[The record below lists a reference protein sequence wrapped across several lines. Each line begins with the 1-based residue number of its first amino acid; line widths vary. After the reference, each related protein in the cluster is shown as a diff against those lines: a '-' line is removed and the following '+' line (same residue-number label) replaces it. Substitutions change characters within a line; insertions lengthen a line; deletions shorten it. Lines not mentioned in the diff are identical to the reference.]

1 MNITIG
7 SFTADCLITEQPFGY
22 DGDARDGLTA
32 RKWTITGLLTKAQA
46 AALIGVYDTWRNT
59 RITDADTFSS
69 AAVGTTVALTINS
82 GTVSVS
88 ALACWF
94 TAAPT
99 SRTIGNYESVAVTL
113 VDAAQALAVELRT
126 REKSRQATE
135 AERPSFGTQVL
146 GSCTLTLISPPD
158 TYQDGPNLE
167 LTPAGN
173 HRVTGARV
181 ASKVKTLE
189 GYTDASGWT
198 ALRTWYEST
207 VAASPSAGALFPIS
221 PPTATAE
228 VIVSGG
234 VKTTRY
240 TASVTVAEVI

>member
-7 SFTADCLITEQPFGY
+7 TFTANCLITDQPFGY
-22 DGDARDGLTA
+22 QGDAINGLTA
-32 RKWTITGLLTKAQA
+32 REWTITGLLTRAQA
-46 AALIGVYDTWRNT
+46 ATLIGVYDTWRT
-59 RITDADTFSS
+59 ARITDADTFSS
-69 AAVGTTVALTINS
+69 ASVGTTVSLTINS
-82 GTVSVS
+82 GIASVT
-88 ALACWF
+88 ALPCWF
-94 TAAPT
+94 TSAPK
-99 SRTIGNYESVAVTL
+99 SQAVGVYESVSVTL

-135 AERPSFGTQVL
+135 AEIPSLGTQAL
-146 GSCTLTLISPPD
+146 GSCTLTLITPPD
-158 TYQDGPNLE
+158 TYQDGPQLA

-173 HRVTGARV
+173 HRVTGPRLATRV
-181 ASKVKTLE
+181 RVLE
-189 GYTDASGWT
+189 GYTDATGWT
-198 ALRTWYEST
+198 NLRSWYETT
-207 VAASPSAGALFPIS
+207 VAASPAAASLFPIA